1 MYLDTQK
8 ICCNHS
14 KIWTMWLYHRVMSP
28 NDADGM
34 ANNVDPDQT
43 APLGAVWSGSA
54 LFAQAYLSEN
64 LESLRY
70 SIYGIPCFTHTFL
83 VWLWLQYNGPEEKT
97 IIQFDQSFMKTKWA
111 WTICPWSLSFPPES
125 ISSLLYSETGR
136 ESKQINYINGSEAI
150 I

>member
-1 MYLDTQK
+1 
-8 ICCNHS
+8 
-14 KIWTMWLYHRVMSP
+14 MSP

-97 IIQFDQSFMKTKWA
+97 II
-111 WTICPWSLSFPPES
+111 
-125 ISSLLYSETGR
+125 
-136 ESKQINYINGSEAI
+136 
-150 I
+150 